1 MSCDQFL
8 QELQQEQVRR
18 QRLAHNVAQIEAREA
33 EEDERRRL
41 LTAPTESAEVDPS
54 ERHHSSS
61 SSSNMGAGSVSGS
74 IPVQSPDAWKRGD
87 PAQTY
92 PYQSPASQS
101 SNSSS
106 TDPYAYTS
114 PKPAREQPAR
124 DAHDPNAPVDNDLRA
139 RSQREMEMTR
149 RRMEVSKSP
158 LSGFVPI
165 DPGRSERA
173 GRVTSDS
180 VKGDEARGDVDAE
193 TDPGAVIPRPRR
205 RGGGAAQASTGGSK
219 TLSTEE
225 LAQKS
230 RVDATTPSEIQD
242 VQNGTEAEIKA
253 KAKELERRDGQ

>member
-1 MSCDQFL
+1 L

-41 LTAPTESAEVDPS
+41 LAAPTESAEVDPS

-61 SSSNMGAGSVSGS
+61 TMGTGSVSGS

-92 PYQSPASQS
+92 PYSSPASQS
-101 SNSSS
+101 STST

-114 PKPAREQPAR
+114 PTPAREQPTR

-173 GRVTSDS
+173 GRVASDS
-180 VKGDEARGDVDAE
+180 IKGDEARGDVDAE
-193 TDPGAVIPRPRR
+193 TDPGAVIPRPRK
-205 RGGGAAQASTGGSK
+205 RGGGRGQSNTGGTN

-225 LAQKS
+225 LAKKS
-230 RVDATTPSEIQD
+230 RVDATRPSEIQD

-253 KAKELERRDGQ
+253 KAKELERRDRQ